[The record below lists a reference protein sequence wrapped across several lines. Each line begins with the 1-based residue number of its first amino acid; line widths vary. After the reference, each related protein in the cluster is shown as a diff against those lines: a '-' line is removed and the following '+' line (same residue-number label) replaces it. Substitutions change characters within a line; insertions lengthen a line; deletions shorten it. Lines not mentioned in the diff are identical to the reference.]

1 MRESDNMMQQQK
13 TQQAQILT
21 QLDQSVKLDKVSEM
35 TEDRMLQLRRE
46 ELAVN
51 RESVRVMERLGFTT
65 IGEKDQLTPAK
76 EEIPKLDHKIWTA
89 EKKKKKEKNQEKD
102 AARRARQAGMVYP
115 DNQSEAIKQGVAE
128 HRERAKKTALAP
140 GWNQKGLSLSGAEF
154 TPDPQTGAID
164 IGAVLQKRRILH
176 HQAKEYQKALKQ
188 GEDIPINIAAALETN
203 AAALKILDD
212 AVKTYCASN
221 GVDCDTGKSVS
232 GLKKKAAQKHLA
244 LAMENYQECILNM
257 KENIGRLLLDKVKEK
272 NPNRYNW
279 ARGEME
285 QDLLRQAS
293 EGGTQMGFP
302 TTYAYNEG
310 YRDIRQMISENGEKY
325 AANKKLVDDLYQEFL
340 SLAKTGSALECDYEG
355 MRNVMNHEYPQIFQK
370 FNMNTAEG
378 LAVNVLVHSTDK
390 KKEELLSR
398 VGRIQ
403 TALSYILKGKEPGS
417 IDDIMFLEQR
427 CGIVTERGQ
436 MFKRQ
441 EEILNGM
448 AHNAPETDEDTADGE
463 AVRLQYEG
471 LRREYARLLADAE
484 KGAAND
490 PENQEIQS
498 RLTKLQRIQSAPT
511 MANILNTISGLSRD
525 NIQRNMKVNQFMNHR
540 YRRADGSSYK
550 IPNSAAYRDSAQFAK
565 PIGQTA
571 DVTQEEM
578 YNLCDNFHILKEGKH
593 LDGTDAGENE
603 PKSAMARELE
613 LQRAAYRE
621 IREYTDAR
629 PEIFHNPNFSQKDF
643 SKAADDFFLVHS
655 KVQCMNVRGHAL
667 LSSSLFSGLSKEE
680 QEEMKEM
687 DAFSHGVM
695 WFIRNIQND
704 VSSGFMKDE
713 HWTDTSHTMEDR
725 IERYRKTGK

>member
-1 MRESDNMMQQQK
+1 
-13 TQQAQILT
+13 
-21 QLDQSVKLDKVSEM
+21 
-35 TEDRMLQLRRE
+35 
-46 ELAVN
+46 
-51 RESVRVMERLGFTT
+51 
-65 IGEKDQLTPAK
+65 
-76 EEIPKLDHKIWTA
+76 
-89 EKKKKKEKNQEKD
+89 
-102 AARRARQAGMVYP
+102 
-115 DNQSEAIKQGVAE
+115 
-128 HRERAKKTALAP
+128 
-140 GWNQKGLSLSGAEF
+140 
-154 TPDPQTGAID
+154 
-164 IGAVLQKRRILH
+164 
-176 HQAKEYQKALKQ
+176 
-188 GEDIPINIAAALETN
+188 
-203 AAALKILDD
+203 
-212 AVKTYCASN
+212 
-221 GVDCDTGKSVS
+221 
-232 GLKKKAAQKHLA
+232 
-244 LAMENYQECILNM
+244 
-257 KENIGRLLLDKVKEK
+257 
-272 NPNRYNW
+272 
-279 ARGEME
+279 
-285 QDLLRQAS
+285 
-293 EGGTQMGFP
+293 
-302 TTYAYNEG
+302 
-310 YRDIRQMISENGEKY
+310 
-325 AANKKLVDDLYQEFL
+325 
-340 SLAKTGSALECDYEG
+340 
-355 MRNVMNHEYPQIFQK
+355 
-370 FNMNTAEG
+370 
-378 LAVNVLVHSTDK
+378 
-390 KKEELLSR
+390 
-398 VGRIQ
+398 
-403 TALSYILKGKEPGS
+403 
-417 IDDIMFLEQR
+417 
-427 CGIVTERGQ
+427 
-436 MFKRQ
+436 
-441 EEILNGM
+441 
-448 AHNAPETDEDTADGE
+448 
-463 AVRLQYEG
+463 
-471 LRREYARLLADAE
+471 
-484 KGAAND
+484 
-490 PENQEIQS
+490 
-498 RLTKLQRIQSAPT
+498 